1 MTQVPRPQGPS
12 GGTAELKTLRVGEG
26 TNQTAPADYFTEVA
40 DTPVAEP
47 AVTAGT

>member
-1 MTQVPRPQGPS
+1 MTQVPRPQGPF

-26 TNQTAPADYFTEVA
+26 TNQTAPADYSEVA

-47 AVTAGT
+47 AITAGT